1 MTTQETIEDFIG
13 QRSLALVGLSRSP
26 GKIGNLVLKE
36 LKTRGYRIF
45 PVHREAR
52 EIQGERCFPSL
63 TALPEQVGGLVVVV
77 PPGETEKVVREAAQ
91 TGIRRVWM
99 QQGAE
104 SEEAIRFCRENGLS
118 VVFGKCILMY
128 APEVKSYHLV
138 HRFFS
143 KLTGRLYREPGSR
156 SRRNR

>member
-13 QRSLALVGLSRSP
+13 QRALALVGLSRKP
-26 GKIGNLVLKE
+26 GKFGNLVLKE
-36 LKTRGYRIF
+36 LKARGYRVS
-45 PVHREAR
+45 PVHREAQ

-63 TALPEQVGGLVVVV
+63 AALPEAVGGLVVVV

-91 TGIRRVWM
+91 AGIRRIWM

-104 SEEAIRFCRENGLS
+104 SEEAVRYCRDNGLS
-118 VVFGKCILMY
+118 AVFGRCILMY
-128 APEVKSYHLV
+128 APEVKSYHRV

-143 KLTGRLYREPGSR
+143 KLTGRLYRETAPR